1 MKIITDEGKIVEGV
15 QMTDEN
21 AAIFSEL
28 CAEKGPI
35 DGAVPYRV
43 SRAEGVRFIATNL
56 IKKYNIT
63 LRIPA
68 VPEGEEF

>member
-28 CAEKGPI
+28 CAENGPI
-35 DGAVPYRV
+35 DGAAPYRV

-56 IKKYNIT
+56 IKNFNLT
-63 LRIPA
+63 RRLPA
-68 VPEGEEF
+68 VEKEEE

>member
-28 CAEKGPI
+28 CAENGPI
-35 DGAVPYRV
+35 DGAVTYRV

-56 IKKYNIT
+56 IKNFNLT
-63 LRIPA
+63 RRLPA
-68 VPEGEEF
+68 VEKEEE